1 MTSHSFL
8 GLSPPQ
14 SLAAVTTE
22 DGEAV
27 TIHLKRGGSNSP
39 TPTHTVNERFWTHI
53 QFLGNRV
60 MVLVLPGQ
68 HIRIAPSPSLPHLHS
83 NLLPSTAN
91 EDMRLHGA

>member
-53 QFLGNRV
+53 QFLGNQCNQV
-60 MVLVLPGQ
+60 MGTGVTWATHKNSPLPKSS
-68 HIRIAPSPSLPHLHS
+68 SPPL
-83 NLLPSTAN
+83 
-91 EDMRLHGA
+91 